1 MKTAHVH
8 GSGRFQI
15 RVRSGR
21 HMVSAVVAKHRAVR
35 TVYVSGH
42 RTLFVA
48 VKVVHKRSTITLVP
62 VIFNY

>member
-21 HMVSAVVAKHRAVR
+21 HTVSAVVAKHRAVR
-35 TVYVSGH
+35 TVYVNGH
-42 RTLFVA
+42 RAVFAA